1 MCCWSG
7 CLPVYSSFWEL
18 QPNHSQ
24 PKLLKQV
31 MRRTSYKCLALNVD
45 RGHRSPGGD
54 VKNDVRVEVKV
65 WVNNEPLPFDD
76 RSLILKPVT
85 DT

>member
-1 MCCWSG
+1 
-7 CLPVYSSFWEL
+7 
-18 QPNHSQ
+18 
-24 PKLLKQV
+24 

-76 RSLILKPVT
+76 RSLILKPVN